1 MTPTSLRLRH
11 HSITAAAFALLLGG
25 GPSPDAHAQEVLQ
38 IPLMAPFSGQ
48 VAFYGEGYRRGLE
61 IAFEQVGS
69 VVNGRRL
76 LITDVDDECKPEGAV
91 SQVSKIIDKAIVLVG
106 PACSG
111 NMLAVQ
117 KTLEN
122 AGVPHIFTGYG
133 AAITDRGDKLVFRSS
148 ISDRLMAE
156 RMIAWAKEKLG
167 VKRWGLVH
175 DTTGYGA
182 GGARTFEAAAK
193 AAGLEVVAK
202 ASYNPGERE
211 FTGLALN
218 VDKATPDAI
227 HAIGYEVE
235 LGLFVKQAAQAG
247 IKSRIIGPPPFTNPE
262 LAQAAGGHAEGL
274 YFMTLFLPDDP
285 DPVVQNFVKRLRE
298 KYNTQPKDVHAI
310 GYAAGIM
317 LIEAFKRIQGVVTR
331 ENLAKQLGATE
342 IASSPLG
349 PIKLNETGDRVGNGL
364 VVIGV
369 IKDGKPTFH
378 SRL

>member
-1 MTPTSLRLRH
+1 MTALMEGWGRRLVAACLGIALAPTISFETR
-11 HSITAAAFALLLGG
+11 G
-25 GPSPDAHAQEVLQ
+25 QEVLQ
-38 IPLMAPFSGQ
+38 IPLVAPFSGQ

-61 IAFEQVGS
+61 VALEAVGG
-69 VVNGRRL
+69 VVNGRK
-76 LITDVDDECKPEGAV
+76 IQIVDIDDECKPEAAV
-91 SQVSKIIDKAIVLVG
+91 SQISKLLDKALLVVG

-133 AAITDRGDKLVFRSS
+133 AAITERGDKLVFRSS
-148 ISDRLMAE
+148 ISDRMMAD
-156 RMIAWAKEKLG
+156 RMIAWAKDKLG
-167 VKRWGLVH
+167 IKRWGLIH

-193 AAGLEVVAK
+193 AAGVEVVAK

-211 FTGLALN
+211 FAGLALN
-218 VDKATPDAI
+218 VDKANPDAI
-227 HAIGYEVE
+227 HVVGYEVE
-235 LGLFVKQAAQAG
+235 LGLLVKQAAQSG
-247 IKSRIIGPPPFTNPE
+247 VKSRIIGPPAFTNPE

-285 DPVVQNFVKRLRE
+285 DPVVKNFVNRLRE
-298 KYNTQPKDVHAI
+298 KYNTAPKDVHSI
-310 GYAAGIM
+310 GYAAGSM
-317 LIEAFKRIQGVVTR
+317 LIEALKKIDGPVTR
-331 ENLAKQLGATE
+331 EKLAKQLATTD

-349 PIKLNETGDRVGNGL
+349 PIKLNAAGDRVGDGL
-364 VVIGV
+364 VVIGI

-378 SRL
+378 TRL